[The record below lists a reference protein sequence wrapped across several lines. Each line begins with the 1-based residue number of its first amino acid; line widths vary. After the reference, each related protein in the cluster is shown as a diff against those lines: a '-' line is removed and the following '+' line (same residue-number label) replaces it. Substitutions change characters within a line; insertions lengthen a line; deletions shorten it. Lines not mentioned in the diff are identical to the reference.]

1 VSAER
6 AVRESLGAVAG
17 PEPLVLRGYD
27 RRSDTELL
35 GQLRRGDEQAFAEL
49 CDRHAAELRRYAR
62 RVLRAHHEL
71 GEDVVQE
78 ALARAHRALRRDQR
92 HLHVRAYLFRI
103 VRNCCLDELARLRTD
118 SVALHLLRP
127 GDEPASLSEPHE
139 ATLQRDATLN
149 ALADVAGLPA
159 AQRHALVRRELDGLS
174 HEELARELGVSVKAT
189 KNLVHRARANLA
201 RTAEARD
208 ARCDDIRHELL
219 VAHDRHRRPPM
230 HALRHA
236 ALCKDCRAFRT
247 ALKASRQRL
256 ATLVPAPAGLGL
268 LALLAGGAKA
278 TATKATAGVAAAAL
292 AAGGAYELKTQVFN
306 AGSAAPLAVQSVSVP
321 GGLLSRGAKI
331 PRGTAVVTGT
341 LQVSPQPTPVAIR
354 LKCPDGMRVAGLVP
368 SGGDGLAHGFDPAT
382 VTGVSRSARVLIAAD
397 ELKRAR
403 RVTVATLC
411 RAPDGTGSVR
421 ADMART
427 GEPIVHSCAERAMLL
442 AAPAGRAAGTVTS
455 AEPLALLEG
464 TKHWLRVRTGANR
477 SGWLPAAV
485 IC

>member
-1 VSAER
+1 LSA
-6 AVRESLGAVAG
+6 
-17 PEPLVLRGYD
+17 EPLVLRGYD

-35 GQLRRGDEQAFAEL
+35 GQFRTGDERAFAEL

-78 ALARAHRALRRDQR
+78 ALMRAHRALRRDER
-92 HLHVRAYLFRI
+92 HLHVRGYLFRI

-127 GDEPASLSEPHE
+127 GEEPASPNEPHE
-139 ATLQRDATLN
+139 ATVQRDATLT

-159 AQRHALVRRELDGLS
+159 SQRHALVRRELDGLS

-208 ARCDDIRHELL
+208 ARCDDVRHDLL
-219 VAHDRHRRPPM
+219 VAHDRRRRPPM

-236 ALCKDCRAFRT
+236 ALCKDCRAFRS
-247 ALKASRQRL
+247 ALKASRARL
-256 ATLVPAPAGLGL
+256 SVLVPAPVGLGL
-268 LALLAGGAKA
+268 LALIAGGSKA
-278 TATKATAGVAAAAL
+278 TATKATAGITAAAL
-292 AAGGAYELKTQVFN
+292 AAGGAYELRTQVFR
-306 AGSAAPLAVQSVSVP
+306 AGSATPLAVESVSVP
-321 GGLLSRGAKI
+321 GGLLGRGATI

-341 LQVSPQPTPVAIR
+341 LEVSPQAAPVAIE
-354 LKCPDGMRVAGLVP
+354 LTCPEGMRVAGLVP

-382 VTGVSRSARVLIAAD
+382 VTGVSRTARVLIAAD
-397 ELKRAR
+397 AVKAPR

-411 RAPDGTGSVR
+411 RAPDATGSVR
-421 ADMART
+421 ADIART
-427 GEPIVHSCAERAMLL
+427 GEPIVHACPRRAMLL
-442 AAPAGRAAGTVTS
+442 AGPGGKASGTVTS
-455 AEPLALLEG
+455 AQPLAVLQG
-464 TKHWLRVRTGANR
+464 TEHWLRVRTDANR
-477 SGWLPAAV
+477 IGWISAGV